1 MCGPFGLRLADVLF
15 FAGGRLVGRAGVR
28 RLLVAAVVCMVS
40 GLRRADAPAEAGA
53 PAPPFRLLPLLDGG
67 LPTLGGVS
75 ARVEERVPE
84 VGGMGAAFQGG

>member
-1 MCGPFGLRLADVLF
+1 MCGPLGLRFVGALF
-15 FAGGRLVGRAGVR
+15 FAGGRLAGRAGVR
-28 RLLVAAVVCMVS
+28 RLLVAAVVCTVS
-40 GLRRADAPAEAGA
+40 GLRRAGAAADAGA

-67 LPTLGGVS
+67 VTTLGGVS